1 MSARRPKSAGREAV
15 LAELTARER
24 DSNSGARPLVPI
36 GEQESL
42 DRLAALDALG
52 ARAFV
57 LERRGVWHGEWAELE
72 PERLGAGPWSRA
84 PTEAARVARWSAA
97 RPIVLPGVLA
107 PRLAEF
113 ASEIA
118 FARELHGRLAEP
130 GALRAFV
137 KERLAGLDE
146 RFTVLAR
153 RAPLFDAERDV
164 ERVFVAAKPPPGVA
178 GRKVQDLWLKS
189 GWLSTFDAE
198 DSLRVRVSFG
208 REELDDESRDLLR
221 HRLVAELAEACF
233 PECALLVDD
242 PVIVPLV
249 ERCTRTRALFTQHI
263 AYWNGPDGGAL
274 FHHDA
279 FPTDGDEALGPGQLG
294 VLYGQLSGR
303 TAWLALSTDDLVLRV
318 RGFGARLAAGEL
330 PWVRAQLFPK
340 PKDWTRFE
348 ALLADDAALVNE
360 LALPGCGALCG
371 LVNRGPE
378 FTHELARHGHA
389 MVLEAGDAIL
399 LPNHGLARTCMH
411 SVFCASDEP
420 AYSLSL
426 AVRSDEEPA

>member
-137 KERLAGLDE
+137 KKRLAGLDE

-153 RAPLFDAERDV
+153 RAQLFGAERDV
-164 ERVFVAAKPPPGVA
+164 ERAA
-178 GRKVQDLWLKS
+178 
-189 GWLSTFDAE
+189 
-198 DSLRVRVSFG
+198 
-208 REELDDESRDLLR
+208 
-221 HRLVAELAEACF
+221 
-233 PECALLVDD
+233 
-242 PVIVPLV
+242 
-249 ERCTRTRALFTQHI
+249 
-263 AYWNGPDGGAL
+263 
-274 FHHDA
+274 
-279 FPTDGDEALGPGQLG
+279 EALGK
-294 VLYGQLSGR
+294 GR
-303 TAWLALSTDDLVLRV
+303 
-318 RGFGARLAAGEL
+318 
-330 PWVRAQLFPK
+330 
-340 PKDWTRFE
+340 
-348 ALLADDAALVNE
+348 
-360 LALPGCGALCG
+360 
-371 LVNRGPE
+371 
-378 FTHELARHGHA
+378 
-389 MVLEAGDAIL
+389 
-399 LPNHGLARTCMH
+399 
-411 SVFCASDEP
+411 P
-420 AYSLSL
+420 A
-426 AVRSDEEPA
+426 